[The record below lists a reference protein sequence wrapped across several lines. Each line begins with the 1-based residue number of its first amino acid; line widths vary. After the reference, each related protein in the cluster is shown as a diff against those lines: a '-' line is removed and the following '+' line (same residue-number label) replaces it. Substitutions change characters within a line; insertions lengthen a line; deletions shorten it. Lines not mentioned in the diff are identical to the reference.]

1 MTDAKTTKALTMVNA
16 ETTKDFAD
24 RIERMLAEYEEKML
38 LEIIRKYD
46 FYVGSMETK
55 HMLIEA
61 LPEGAVRDE
70 ASIIYS
76 PYFINDPGKIYA
88 IKKFD
93 LTEFISECRAE
104 SEKK

>member
-1 MTDAKTTKALTMVNA
+1 MIDAKTITNA
-16 ETTKDFAD
+16 KTTEDFVD
-24 RIERMLAEYEEKML
+24 KIERMLAEYEEKVL
-38 LEIIRKYD
+38 LEIVRKYD
-46 FYVGSMETK
+46 FYVGSMEAK

-70 ASIIYS
+70 ASVIYS

-104 SEKK
+104 GEEK